1 MVAGPS
7 VLSCWPAA
15 PSLTCPQTP
24 ALRREADGRGRFR
37 PPPQVNLLGEWRE
50 ALVGPRAYFTIVPG
64 NAPTSGS
71 VVTTPDIL
79 ARHVSATVPPQLI
92 KRSPVSM
99 CLSNDGQLGIHM
111 FHVKPG
117 LTQST
122 FSTVSA
128 TLSSPRIMGSPV
140 SATVFHVKHDR
151 RPSISP
157 HQWLFSEE
165 DGGAE
170 TLSVSAPPRFK
181 DQRRLFLVKRRSRRQ
196 RIDQA
201 SEVLIARELNGD
213 TPLLRSTCHLHTSV
227 EGIGQPG

>member
-1 MVAGPS
+1 MVP
-7 VLSCWPAA
+7 
-15 PSLTCPQTP
+15 
-24 ALRREADGRGRFR
+24 D
-37 PPPQVNLLGEWRE
+37 
-50 ALVGPRAYFTIVPG
+50 

-92 KRSPVSM
+92 KRSPVSTY
-99 CLSNDGQLGIHM
+99 LNNNGQVGTHM
-111 FHVKPG
+111 FHVKPWAD
-117 LTQST
+117 TIT
-122 FSTVSA
+122 FGTVSDA
-128 TLSSPRIMGSPV
+128 LSSPRVMGSPM

-151 RPSISP
+151 RPSTSP
-157 HQWLFSEE
+157 HQWLFSGD

-170 TLSVSAPPRFK
+170 TLSVSAPPCSK

-196 RIDQA
+196 RVDQA

-213 TPLLRSTCHLHTSV
+213 TSLLRSTCHLHTSV